1 MRNTILILALS
12 LLLTACGSTINNK
25 ENDSFNNKNND
36 KEIVNNNKTKND
48 EINKKTNIKKA
59 SKESVERLKA
69 LEARGFYIAATGDIN
84 YLNNRVCNNF
94 EIQSH
99 RGHVKYPENSI
110 DSIRNALWNGFDVVE
125 IDVMA
130 NKDGTWVLHHDKK
143 TGRATG
149 TVDNKKR
156 EIYRTRDKELSYIS
170 HRNMETGELL
180 NIRIPTAREAFT
192 LFNYVSKEG
201 QYLNI
206 EIKGELYA
214 SSLEKLEF
222 LAFKTITNKRY
233 YFSSSEYKN
242 LERLREINPNIRLNY
257 IMPVNYDS
265 FIVEK
270 NKIKKGVANDP
281 IYEREKRKRGFNDS
295 YENEEKGRRN
305 YNKRLVKKDRDFLM
319 KTIGSNYS
327 FSFDI
332 RSYKDFSQNKINKY
346 RRNNIPISTY
356 SINGQEY
363 HNKVLKSLPKSKLPD
378 SVIIDDTVY
387 GFCSQWGLPK
397 KKPFTTN
404 DEVAKGIYDLPI
416 DVDLERINELSLYSS
431 SGLYP
436 SINGNLKPY
445 KQLKVKEA
453 RRLKVGKKQEEEDF
467 ELATGKKIKVELR
480 NEQ

>member
-1 MRNTILILALS
+1 MKKILITLGLS
-12 LLLTACGSTINNK
+12 FLLSACGSTMNSNESENK
-25 ENDSFNNKNND
+25 VTNQVEV
-36 KEIVNNNKTKND
+36 E
-48 EINKKTNIKKA
+48 NKKTKKSSITKPNRSA
-59 SKESVERLKA
+59 IEKLKA
-69 LEARGFYIAATGDIN
+69 LEARGFYITAAGDIN
-84 YLNNRVCNNF
+84 YLNNRVCNGF
-94 EIQSH
+94 ELQSH

-110 DSIRNALWNGFDVVE
+110 DSIKHALWNGFDVVE
-125 IDVMA
+125 IDVTA
-130 NKDGTWVLHHDKK
+130 NRDGTWLLHHDKD

-156 EIYRTRDKELSYIS
+156 TVYRTRDEDLQYIS
-170 HRNMETGELL
+170 HRDMETGELL
-180 NIRIPTAREAFT
+180 NIRIPTAREAFN
-192 LFNYVSKEG
+192 LFNYASKEG

-206 EIKGELYA
+206 EIKGEWYA
-214 SSLEKLEF
+214 SSLEKLEY

-233 YFSSSEYKN
+233 YFSSSEYDN

-257 IMPVNYDS
+257 IMPVSYDS
-265 FIVEK
+265 LLVEK
-270 NKIKKGVANDP
+270 NKMKKGVINDP
-281 IYEREKRKRGFNDS
+281 IYEREKRRRGLDDS
-295 YENEEKGRRN
+295 YENEERARKK
-305 YNKRLVKKDRDFLM
+305 YNGRLVKKYRDYFM

-332 RSYKDFSQNKINKY
+332 RNYKDFSQSRIDEY
-346 RRNNIPISTY
+346 RRDGVLISTY

-397 KKPFTTN
+397 KKPFSTN

-416 DVDLERINELSLYSS
+416 DVDLERINELSLYSA

-436 SINGNLKPY
+436 SIGGNLKPY
-445 KQLKVKEA
+445 KKVKVREA
-453 RRLKVGKKQEEEDF
+453 RRLTVGKKQKEEDF
-467 ELATGKKIKVELR
+467 ELATGKKVKVELR